1 MKKYRSVSW
10 QRNLL
15 GIPPGILEKI
25 SQIDGGRFL
34 VATTKQISTADLPN
48 YTHLALPSQDGENAS
63 TLPLVEMGK
72 YSTRNQEGW
81 EIKRTDLPK
90 IKKTFYWETPN
101 FGNASRYGWHFH
113 SQEREVYQKEYH
125 EPLFYRTET
134 SVLKKAEASTLYRI
148 GIDQIFDRT
157 ASNFESELLFALN
170 LLQENCGSIDVHSAS
185 ATREDYIKTI
195 ALDWEIFPPGTMQ
208 EVISALTKGRSYS
221 TSEVALMSDRV
232 TTFEQLR
239 PERYIRGSAKFGSY
253 IGAQYAHDLVVFENL
268 KYGNALYILYQDWQ
282 EVSKRS
288 RIDLLKGT
296 DAVFDRVP
304 HTEDWKRTFAA
315 ILKREKKKRRI

>member
-1 MKKYRSVSW
+1 MKNYRSVSW
-10 QRNLL
+10 KRNLQA
-15 GIPPGILEKI
+15 IPPEILEKI
-25 SQIDGGRFL
+25 SRVDGGLFRI
-34 VATTKQISTADLPN
+34 ATTRQINTTDRPK
-48 YTHLALPSQDGENAS
+48 YDHLTLPSQEGESTS

-72 YSTRNQEGW
+72 YSTRNHDGW
-81 EIKRTDLPK
+81 EVKRTDLPK
-90 IKKTFYWETPN
+90 IKKKFYWETPN
-101 FGNASRYGWHFH
+101 FGNASRYGSHFH

-125 EPLFYRTET
+125 EPRFYRIET
-134 SVLKKAEASTLYRI
+134 SVLKKTDASTLYRI

-157 ASNFESELLFALN
+157 ASSFESELLFTLN

-208 EVISALTKGRSYS
+208 EVISAITKGRSYS
-221 TSEVALMSDRV
+221 PSEVALMSDRV
-232 TTFEQLR
+232 STFEQLR
-239 PERYIRGSAKFGSY
+239 PQRYIRGSAKFGSY
-253 IGAQYAHDLVVFENL
+253 IGAQYADDLVVFENL

-288 RIDLLKGT
+288 RIDLLKAT
-296 DAVFDRVP
+296 DAVFDRVL
-304 HTEDWKRTFAA
+304 HTDDWKRTFSA